1 MDTAAEVAS
10 QVEAS
15 LRRARSEAYP
25 YRRWYPQAILPETAA
40 RAVEALPFEPPA
52 IGDTEGKRETHNS
65 SRRFF
70 DVENRRASDVCESV
84 AAAFESPQVLDA
96 IYEVCGVDVSGNYL
110 RIEHCLDT
118 EGFWLAPHT
127 DLGVK
132 KFTMLLYLSTDPGY
146 ESWGT
151 DVYVD
156 ADTHYETAPGTYNSA
171 LVFVP
176 ADNTWHGYHLR
187 PLEGVRRSL
196 IINYVTEEWRN
207 RHELASPDTPVQRR
221 VPA

>member
-1 MDTAAEVAS
+1 MNDASAMVAA
-10 QVEAS
+10 QVEHS
-15 LRRARSEAYP
+15 LRNAHSDPYP
-25 YRRWYPQAILPETAA
+25 YQRWYPQAVLPESTAE
-40 RAVEALPFEPPA
+40 AVVNLPFDPPA
-52 IGDTEGKRETHNS
+52 IEDTGGKRETHNS

-70 DVENRRASDVCESV
+70 DVENRAAFGVCEDV
-84 AAAFESPQVLDA
+84 ASAFESQLVLNAIHDA
-96 IYEVCGVDVSGNYL
+96 CGVDVSGHYL

-132 KFTMLLYLSTDPGY
+132 AFTLLLYLSTDPGH
-146 ESWGT
+146 EDWGT

-176 ADNTWHGYHLR
+176 SDNTWHGYHHR
-187 PLEGVRRSL
+187 PLNGVRRSL
-196 IINYVTEEWRN
+196 IINYVTEDWRN
-207 RHELASPDTPVQRR
+207 RHELASPATPVQR
-221 VPA
+221 VAG